1 MKRSIKLGA
10 VLALSSIFTIGV
22 AGNAAARTANKTLY
36 PIVFA
41 HGMGGFDDILGYDYW
56 GDDWGVFVLDPC
68 DGFLETTCNSNIS
81 TTQKSFIAS
90 VTPLQSS
97 EQRGYELYQD
107 ILGYMASSGA
117 SYVNIVGHSQGGLDL
132 RKAAKLLQQNKARTV
147 VKYGIS
153 LSSPH
158 RGSPVAK
165 YVLDLKPGVTSVLA
179 AVANFYGSVVYG
191 SGNDAYAALKQ
202 FVYND
207 YSATDGVTT
216 GAKAF
221 NTTYPNS
228 TTYIARSRSMIT
240 AQQGFSS
247 LNPALY
253 LVQQGFTNIDGD
265 GYATTDANGDGALG
279 TGNGNAN
286 DTDDDGLVG
295 INSAQMGYRLE
306 HVGCWPCLDYVYERT
321 ATGNC
326 TSLNAPTSTMM
337 TSKSYVIPQDHIDII
352 GVGPDTFDEM
362 EFYAALTDYIADSG
376 Y

>member
-1 MKRSIKLGA
+1 MKGAMKLGA
-10 VLALSSIFTIGV
+10 VAALSCLLI
-22 AGNAAARTANKTLY
+22 AGLTVSASARTANKTVY

-56 GDDWGVFVLDPC
+56 GDDYGVFVLDPC
-68 DGFLETTCNSNIS
+68 DGFLEVSCNGDIN
-81 TTQKSFIAS
+81 TGQKSFVAS

-117 SYVNIVGHSQGGLDL
+117 AYVNIVGHSQGGVDL
-132 RKAAKLLQQNKARTV
+132 RKAAKLLYTNKARNV

-158 RGSPVAK
+158 RGSPIAK
-165 YVLDLKPGVTSVLA
+165 YVLDLKPGVSSVLSA
-179 AVANFYGSVVYG
+179 LANYYGSIVYG
-191 SGNDAYAALKQ
+191 AGNDANAALKQ

-207 YSATDGVTT
+207 YSSTDGVTT
-216 GAKAF
+216 GMKTY

-228 TTYIARSRSMIT
+228 TTYIVRSRSMIT
-240 AQQGFSS
+240 AQQG
-247 LNPALY
+247 LDMNPALY
-253 LVQQGFTNIDGD
+253 LVQQGFMNIDGD
-265 GYATTDANGDGALG
+265 GYATTDADNDGAEGIGDG
-279 TGNGNAN
+279 NKS

-321 ATGNC
+321 GTGNC

-337 TSKSYVIPQDHIDII
+337 TSHSYVIPQDHIDII

-376 Y
+376 F

>member
-1 MKRSIKLGA
+1 MQGTLEKAAIA
-10 VLALSSIFTIGV
+10 ALSCALVAAV
-22 AGNAAARTANKTLY
+22 AGPATARDANKTLY

-68 DGFLETTCNSNIS
+68 DEFLEVSCNGDINSS
-81 TTQKSFIAS
+81 QKSFVAS

-107 ILGYMASSGA
+107 ILGYMASSGS
-117 SYVNIVGHSQGGLDL
+117 SYVNLVGHSQGGLDL
-132 RKAAKLLQQNKARTV
+132 RKAAKLLQQNKGYTV

-153 LSSPH
+153 ISSPH
-158 RGSPVAK
+158 RGSPIAK
-165 YVLDLKPGVTSVLA
+165 YVLDLKPGVTSVLSA
-179 AVANFYGSVVYG
+179 LANFYGSVVYG
-191 SGNDAYAALKQ
+191 AGNDAYAALKQ
-202 FVYND
+202 FVYKD
-207 YSATDGVTT
+207 YSSTDGVTT
-216 GAKAF
+216 GNQVF
-221 NTTYPNS
+221 NTAYPNS
-228 TTYIARSRSMIT
+228 TTYIARSRSFLT
-240 AQQGFSS
+240 TQQG
-247 LNPALY
+247 LDMNPALY

-265 GYATTDANGDGALG
+265 GYATTDADNDGALG
-279 TGNGNAN
+279 IGDGSMN

-295 INSAQMGYRLE
+295 LNSQQMGYRLE
-306 HVGCWPCLDYVYERT
+306 HVNCTLCLDYVYERT

-337 TSKSYVIPQDHIDII
+337 TSHSYKIPQDHIDVI